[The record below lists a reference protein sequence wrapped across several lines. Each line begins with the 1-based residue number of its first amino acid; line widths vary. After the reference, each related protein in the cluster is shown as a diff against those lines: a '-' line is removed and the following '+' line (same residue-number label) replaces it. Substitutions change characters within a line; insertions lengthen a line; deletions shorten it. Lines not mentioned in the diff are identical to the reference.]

1 MTNFV
6 TTYSDWISFC
16 GVIIT
21 ILGFIITVCQLLVV
35 GGKVKKVEQATKTR
49 IENTLN
55 LVVIVEM
62 VNQIGSLQDNL
73 RKKEWEMSIFKMSS
87 LHVSL
92 SEITPKKITI
102 DNVRPDFSRCVSRIT
117 SDLSILRDY
126 QNHVPG
132 ENDVRSMLKNLDV
145 LLENLKLIEQKLK

>member
-1 MTNFV
+1 MTEFV
-6 TTYSDWISFC
+6 KDYADWISFC
-16 GVIIT
+16 GVFIT
-21 ILGFIITVCQLLVV
+21 LLGFLITVSQLLSV
-35 GGKVKKVEQATKTR
+35 GRKVKKVEEATKTR

-92 SEITPKKITI
+92 SEITPKKIT
-102 DNVRPDFSRCVSRIT
+102 NESVRPDFSRCVSRIT

-126 QNHVPG
+126 QNQIPN
-132 ENDVRSMLKNLDV
+132 ENDVRSMLRNLDV

>member
-1 MTNFV
+1 MSDFV
-6 TTYSDWISFC
+6 TTNAAWISFWGFVVTVVGF
-16 GVIIT
+16 GVT
-21 ILGFIITVCQLLVV
+21 LWQLLVV
-35 GGKVKKVEQATKTR
+35 NKKVKEVEEATKTR

-62 VNQIGSLQDNL
+62 VNQISSLQDDL
-73 RKKEWEMSIFKMSS
+73 RREQWEMSIFKMST

-92 SEITPKKITI
+92 SEIAPKKITKEC
-102 DNVRPDFSRCVSRIT
+102 VRYDFDTCVSKIT

-126 QNHVPG
+126 RNLKPNK
-132 ENDVRSMLKNLDV
+132 NDLKSMLRNLDI

>member
-1 MTNFV
+1 MKEFI
-6 TTYSDWISFC
+6 TTYSEWISFW
-16 GVIIT
+16 GVVIT
-21 ILGFIITVCQLLVV
+21 VMGFFITVCQLLYV
-35 GGKVKKVEQATKTR
+35 GKKVKKVEKATKIR

-73 RKKEWEMSIFKMSS
+73 RKKEWEMSIFKMSA

-92 SEITPKKITI
+92 SGITPKKITI

-126 QNHVPG
+126 QNQIPN
-132 ENDVRSMLKNLDV
+132 ESDVRSMLKNLDV